1 MADRIALLDSVH
13 WAATT
18 SQASWFF
25 NRDYLSMLEGV
36 LPAAIEPRY
45 ALIGNAA
52 GPVAAVV
59 LYWAPLEG
67 RNLRPR
73 AASDGA
79 AGDDDDE
86 DASPLRRLFGA
97 VARRGADALAG

>member
-1 MADRIALLDSVH
+1 MQSGMKPACASSPKRKPSGLHIALADRIALLDSVH

-36 LPAAIEPRY
+36 LPAAIEPRH

-59 LYWAPLEG
+59 L
-67 RNLRPR
+67 
-73 AASDGA
+73 
-79 AGDDDDE
+79 
-86 DASPLRRLFGA
+86 
-97 VARRGADALAG
+97 